1 MEDPIDL
8 NNLNGVSFQ
17 YIISSGYAHKIPQDI
32 VALYRSRLINL
43 HASYLPLGKRYR
55 NNTLS
60 FLLGQPLGVS
70 FHLIDK
76 EIDTG
81 DILHRVRME
90 PDVEDTSA
98 YFT

>member
-1 MEDPIDL
+1 M
-8 NNLNGVSFQ
+8 SFQ

-32 VALYRSRLINL
+32 VDLYRSRLINL
-43 HASYLPLGKRYR
+43 HASYLPWGKGIG
-55 NNTLS
+55 TILFS
-60 FLLGQPLGVS
+60 LLGQLLGVS

-90 PDVEDTSA
+90 PDVEDTS